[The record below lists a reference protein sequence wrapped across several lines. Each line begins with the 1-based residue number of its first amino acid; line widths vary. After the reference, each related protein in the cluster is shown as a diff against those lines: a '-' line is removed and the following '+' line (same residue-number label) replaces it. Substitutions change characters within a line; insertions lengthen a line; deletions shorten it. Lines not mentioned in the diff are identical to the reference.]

1 MQAKL
6 SSKPLT
12 SLFFLATE
20 LENNTHLDYD
30 LLYMTVDQEPLKSID
45 MVPIYEPSARVVNGV
60 MHFIY
65 EREATVCFIKA
76 VS

>member
-1 MQAKL
+1 MQAKI

-12 SLFFLATE
+12 SSLFIATE

-30 LLYMTVDQEPLKSID
+30 LYMTVNQEPLKSID
-45 MVPIYEPSARVVNGV
+45 INKLWARVVNGV
-60 MHFIY
+60 MHFTCK
-65 EREATVCFIKA
+65 REATVCFIKA